1 MGKVVLLNTSIL
13 TAYGSFKYTQ
23 ISLDDVIRL
32 TSDGFE
38 SAIGH
43 DSTAKILTSLI
54 GQEVKTNRIQ
64 YKQEIRDIAIIFK
77 LNGRPEEGKIITVDE
92 IETIGYEFGILIRN
106 S

>member
-77 LNGRPEEGKIITVDE
+77 LNGRPEEGKILTVDE

>member
-13 TAYGSFKYTQ
+13 TTYGSFKYTK

-64 YKQEIRDIAIIFK
+64 FKQEILDIAIVFK
-77 LNGRPEEGKIITVDE
+77 LNGRPEEGKILTVDE
-92 IETIGYEFGILIRN
+92 IKTIGYEFGIIIRN

>member
-23 ISLDDVIRL
+23 ISLDDVIQL

-77 LNGRPEEGKIITVDE
+77 LNGRPEEGKILTVDE

>member
-54 GQEVKTNRIQ
+54 GQEVTTNRIQ

-77 LNGRPEEGKIITVDE
+77 LNGRPEEGKILTVDE

>member
-54 GQEVKTNRIQ
+54 GQEVKTNRLQ

-77 LNGRPEEGKIITVDE
+77 LNGRPEEGKILTVDE